1 MTTIKKVN
9 IGVIGCGK
17 ISSIYFQILQTFDI
31 INVIACADLDM
42 ERARMQAESF
52 HIPRALRVEELL
64 ADPEIE
70 LVVNL
75 TIPSAHA
82 EVGLAT
88 LSAGKALYI
97 EKPLAL
103 TREQG
108 HQLLEAA
115 RAQGV
120 RIGCAPDTF
129 LGGGLQTCRTLIDKG
144 MIGTPVAASAFMLNH
159 GAEHWH
165 PNPDFYYQP
174 GGGPLFD
181 MGPYYLT
188 ALINLLGPI
197 QRVTGTAKITFPER
211 IITSQP
217 KYGTKI
223 TVNTPT
229 HIAGL
234 IDFAGGAVGVLVTS
248 FDVWSHQL
256 PRIEIYGTDGTLS
269 VPDPNTFGGPV
280 RLRRAGEND
289 WRDIPLTHAYTTNS
303 RGIGVAD
310 MAYAIRAGQ
319 PHRASGA
326 LAYHVLDSMQA
337 ILESSTEGKHIV
349 LTSTC
354 SRPEPLPP
362 GTLETAWGDENENH

>member
-1 MTTIKKVN
+1 MTSIEKMN

-17 ISSIYFQILQTFDI
+17 ISSIYLQILQTFDI
-31 INVIACADLDM
+31 LNIIACADLDM

-52 HIPRALRVEELL
+52 HIPRALHVEELL

-88 LSAGKALYI
+88 IAAGKALYN

-108 HQLLEAA
+108 HQLLAA
-115 RAQGV
+115 AQAQGV
-120 RIGCAPDTF
+120 RVGCAPDTF
-129 LGGGLQTCRTLIDKG
+129 LGSGLQTCRKLIDQG
-144 MIGTPVAASAFMLNH
+144 LIGTPVAANAFMMSH
-159 GAEHWH
+159 GAESWH

-197 QRVTGTAKITFPER
+197 RRVTGTAKITFPER
-211 IITSQP
+211 IITSEP

-223 TVNTPT
+223 SVNTPT
-229 HIAGL
+229 HIAGVM
-234 IDFAGGAVGVLVTS
+234 DFVGGAVGVLVTS

-289 WRDIPLTHAYTTNS
+289 WREIPLTHGYTTNS

-310 MAYAIRAGQ
+310 MSYALRAEQ
-319 PHRASGA
+319 PHRANGA
-326 LAYHVLDSMQA
+326 LAFHVLDSMQA
-337 ILESSTEGKHIV
+337 ILEASAEGRHIV

-354 SRPEPLPP
+354 SRPEPLPS
-362 GTLETAWGDENENH
+362 GTLETAWSDDNENQ

>member
-1 MTTIKKVN
+1 MAPIKKMN
-9 IGVIGCGK
+9 IGIIGCGK
-17 ISSIYFQILQTFDI
+17 ISSIYLQILQTFDI
-31 INVIACADLDM
+31 LNIIACADLDM
-42 ERARMQAESF
+42 ERAHAQAESF
-52 HIPRALRVEELL
+52 HIPRVLHVEELL
-64 ADPEIE
+64 ADPDIE

-82 EVGLAT
+82 EIGLAT
-88 LSAGKALYI
+88 IAAGKALYN

-115 RAQGV
+115 QAQGV
-120 RIGCAPDTF
+120 RVGCAPDTF
-129 LGGGLQTCRTLIDKG
+129 LGSGLQTCRKLIDQG
-144 MIGTPVAASAFMLNH
+144 LIGTPIAASAFMMNH

-188 ALINLLGPI
+188 ALINLLGPVR
-197 QRVTGTAKITFPER
+197 RVTGTAKITFPER
-211 IITSQP
+211 TITSEAR
-217 KYGTKI
+217 YGTKI

-229 HIAGL
+229 HIAGVM
-234 IDFAGGAVGVLVTS
+234 DFVSGAVGVLVTS
-248 FDVWSHQL
+248 FDIWSHQL
-256 PRIEIYGTDGTLS
+256 PRIEIYGTDGTLN

-289 WRDIPLTHAYTTNS
+289 WRDIPLTPGYTTNS

-310 MAYAIRAGQ
+310 MAYALRAGQ

-337 ILESSTEGKHIV
+337 ILEASTEGRHIV

-354 SRPEPLPP
+354 TRPEPLSP
-362 GTLETAWGDENENH
+362 GTLEAAWDDENKNP

>member
-1 MTTIKKVN
+1 MAPIKKMN
-9 IGVIGCGK
+9 IGIIGCGK
-17 ISSIYFQILQTFDI
+17 ISSIYLQILQTFDI
-31 INVIACADLDM
+31 LNIIACADLDM
-42 ERARMQAESF
+42 ERAHAQAESF
-52 HIPRALRVEELL
+52 HIPRVLHVEELL
-64 ADPEIE
+64 ADPDIE

-82 EVGLAT
+82 EIGLAT
-88 LSAGKALYI
+88 IAAGKALYN

-115 RAQGV
+115 QAQGV
-120 RIGCAPDTF
+120 RVGCAPDTF
-129 LGGGLQTCRTLIDKG
+129 LGSGLQTCRKLIDQG
-144 MIGTPVAASAFMLNH
+144 LIGTPIAASAFMMNH

-188 ALINLLGPI
+188 ALINLLGPVR
-197 QRVTGTAKITFPER
+197 RVTGTAKITFPER
-211 IITSQP
+211 TITSEAR
-217 KYGTKI
+217 YGTKI

-229 HIAGL
+229 HIAGVM
-234 IDFAGGAVGVLVTS
+234 DFVSGAVGVLVTS
-248 FDVWSHQL
+248 FDIWSHQL
-256 PRIEIYGTDGTLS
+256 PRIEIYGTDGTLN

-289 WRDIPLTHAYTTNS
+289 WRDIPLTPGYTTNS

-310 MAYAIRAGQ
+310 MAYALRAGQ

-337 ILESSTEGKHIV
+337 ILEASTEGRHIV

-354 SRPEPLPP
+354 TRPEPLSP
-362 GTLETAWGDENENH
+362 GALEAAWDDENKNP

>member
-17 ISSIYFQILQTFDI
+17 ISSIYFQILQTFDN

-42 ERARMQAESF
+42 ERVRMQAESF
-52 HIPRALRVEELL
+52 HIPRAVHVEELL

-75 TIPSAHA
+75 TVPSAHA

-108 HQLLEAA
+108 HPLLEAA

-120 RIGCAPDTF
+120 RIGYAPDTF

-188 ALINLLGPI
+188 ALITLLGPI
-197 QRVTGTAKITFPER
+197 RRVTGTATATFPER
-211 IITSQP
+211 MITSEP
-217 KYGTKI
+217 RHGTRI

-229 HIAGL
+229 HIVGVM
-234 IDFAGGAVGVLVTS
+234 DFASGATAVLETS

-256 PRIEIYGTDGTLS
+256 PFIEIYGTEGTLS
-269 VPDPNTFGGPV
+269 VPNPNTFGGPV
-280 RLRRAGEND
+280 RLRRADESD
-289 WRDIPLTHAYTTNS
+289 WREIPLTHEYTKNS
-303 RGIGVAD
+303 RGIGAAD
-310 MAYAIRAGQ
+310 MAYALRSGQ
-319 PHRASGA
+319 PHRANGE
-326 LAYHVLDSMQA
+326 LAYHVLDTMQA
-337 ILESSTEGKHIV
+337 ILEASIEGKHIII
-349 LTSTC
+349 TSTC

-362 GTLETAWGDENENH
+362 GTLEMAWGDNS